1 MWYYHPIESIND
13 SINLNLNLEIDM
25 KKTEAIEIIKAD
37 HEAGSSK
44 DDIASKLFEA
54 GVAFSDIP
62 KYFKESG
69 VKFRRSKGSTW
80 KDITVEAFLEDPEL
94 TRDGMLEA
102 IKDSVKDPDYY
113 VKGYYDV
120 FKKLVDGLTA

>member
-1 MWYYHPIESIND
+1 
-13 SINLNLNLEIDM
+13 M
-25 KKTEAIEIIKAD
+25 KKTEAIEMIVS
-37 HEAGSSK
+37 EFNSGQTK
-44 DDIASKLFEA
+44 DSIASKLFEN
-54 GVAFSDIP
+54 GVSFSDIP

-80 KDITVEAFLEDPEL
+80 KDITVESFLENPEL
-94 TRDGMLEA
+94 TADEMKEA
-102 IKDSVKDPDYY
+102 IADSVKDPDYY